1 MQHAKRTK
9 KRTKK
14 TSRIVL
20 VTAAA
25 LTLLGGTAVGA
36 GALESGGSGPGA
48 GSGADTSASGL
59 GQIRGAADSDAISGE
74 YIVVLKQKGGE
85 AADASRLKSAPS
97 VRTLAGDLLDETG
110 AAGAE
115 VTRTYATA
123 LKGFSVTADETAARR
138 LAADP
143 SVAYVERNR
152 VEHGDATQNDPTWG
166 IDRVDQRDLPLS
178 DSYTYD
184 TNASNVNAYVV
195 DSGIRISHDEFGGR
209 AKYGH
214 DFVDDDATAQDCHG
228 HGTHVAGTVAGAT
241 YGVAKSAKLVAVRV
255 LNCDNSGT
263 TADVLA
269 GYDWVADN
277 HVKPAVAN
285 VSIGGAATD
294 AKDAAVTGMVDA
306 GVTVAVSAG
315 NNATDACE
323 QSPARAPAVLT
334 VAATTSTDARWA
346 SSNYGKCVDLFAPG
360 YQIVSAGFASDTA
373 NATFSGTSMATP
385 HVTGAAALRLAAN
398 PKETPAQVS
407 KALLA
412 ATSPNKV
419 GSPGTA
425 SPNKLLYTRF

>member
-1 MQHAKRTK
+1 MQHA

-25 LTLLGGTAVGA
+25 LTLIGGTAVGA
-36 GALESGGSGPGA
+36 GALETGA
-48 GSGADTSASGL
+48 DNSGADASSTAASGL
-59 GQIRGAADSDAISGE
+59 GQIRGAADSDAIDGE
-74 YIVVLKQKGGE
+74 YIVVLKQTGGE
-85 AADASRLKSAPS
+85 AADSSRLKSAPS
-97 VRTLAGDLLDETG
+97 VRTLAGDLLDDTG
-110 AAGAE
+110 AAGAR

-123 LKGFSVTADETAARR
+123 LKGFSVTADETAARK

-152 VEHGDATQNDPTWG
+152 VEHGDATQSDPTWG
-166 IDRVDQRDLPLS
+166 LDRVDQRDLPLS

-184 TNASNVNAYVV
+184 TDASNVNAYVV

-209 AKYGH
+209 ATYGH

-228 HGTHVAGTVAGAT
+228 HGTHVAGTVAGET

-255 LNCDNSGT
+255 LDCDNSGT

-294 AKDAAVTGMVDA
+294 AKDDAVTGMVDA

-315 NNATDACE
+315 NNTVDACE

-373 NATFSGTSMATP
+373 NATFSGTSMAAP
-385 HVTGAAALRLAAN
+385 HVTGAAALRLAEH

-412 ATSPNKV
+412 ATSPGKV
-419 GSPGTA
+419 TSPGTA
-425 SPNKLLYTRF
+425 SPNKLLYSRF